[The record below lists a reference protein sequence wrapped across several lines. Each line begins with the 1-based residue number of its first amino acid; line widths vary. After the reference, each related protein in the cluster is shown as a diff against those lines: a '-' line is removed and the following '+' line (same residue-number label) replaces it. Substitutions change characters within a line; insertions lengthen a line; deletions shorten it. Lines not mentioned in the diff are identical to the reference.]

1 MKLISLGDWT
11 SAEHA
16 DFLLIISS
24 IMLVDQSSEKKEHT
38 RKDFWTKKVNAAATL
53 HLFDGGRR
61 PPGFYDVSD
70 QYCARFIGDFPW
82 LRAVMETPAEILL
95 SFCCNG
101 RRSTMLSTTLN
112 NLMKHSRGLFRVL

>member
-38 RKDFWTKKVNAAATL
+38 RKDFWTKMRVNAAAATYSML
-53 HLFDGGRR
+53 A
-61 PPGFYDVSD
+61 DVR
-70 QYCARFIGDFPW
+70 QDFTTF
-82 LRAVMETPAEILL
+82 RT
-95 SFCCNG
+95 
-101 RRSTMLSTTLN
+101 STV
-112 NLMKHSRGLFRVL
+112 RVLLEISLGCGLLWKLLRRFYYRSAAMVVVLRCCLPH

>member
-1 MKLISLGDWT
+1 M

-24 IMLVDQSSEKKEHT
+24 ITLVDQSSEKKEHT
-38 RKDFWTKKVNAAATL
+38 RKDFWTKMRVNAAAQL

-61 PPGFYDVSD
+61 PPGFYDVLG

>member
-1 MKLISLGDWT
+1 M
-11 SAEHA
+11 
-16 DFLLIISS
+16 
-24 IMLVDQSSEKKEHT
+24 
-38 RKDFWTKKVNAAATL
+38 RVNAAAQL

-61 PPGFYDVSD
+61 PPGFYDVLG

-112 NLMKHSRGLFRVL
+112 NLMKHSRGLFRVLWKIDEEIAKAEAEKAAVKETEL